1 MQNLACAVGVFTGYI
16 SDKGRRF
23 SNIWCLG
30 MICWLFHF
38 IATSFVWVVVGGGG
52 RVCICLTICSRVF
65 SSLLGLYW
73 YYKLAGWDSTE
84 LETSCSV
91 CGPSYPFK
99 GWLWDDDICWQK
111 VCHQPSFWVPKNFQ
125 ICCFI
130 VELCFL
136 VSCLENLRMFT
147 LLLATVMCCTAAC
160 IDLKQ

>member
-1 MQNLACAVGVFTGYI
+1 MPWYDLLII
-16 SDKGRRF
+16 SF
-23 SNIWCLG
+23 HSNIICLG
-30 MICWLFHF
+30 GGW
-38 IATSFVWVVVGGGG
+38 VGGG
-52 RVCICLTICSRVF
+52 VCICLTICSPVF